1 MRRPLQLLLLLA
13 ITACLYACKKDKQN
27 APNVVGTW
35 ELRQAF
41 GGNNSGY
48 VVNYAPGNGHTYT
61 FNSDGSF
68 TQYAGKD
75 TLINHGNY
83 TIKTGAVKVQGVEYN
98 ILLLNGAQSGPEI
111 QVQDTVM
118 LLGLEYNNEA
128 GGYYAK
134 IK

>member
-1 MRRPLQLLLLLA
+1 MKRPVQILLLLA
-13 ITACLYACKKDKQN
+13 IVTCFYACTKDRLT

-41 GGNNSGY
+41 GGNVDGY
-48 VVNYAPGNGHTYT
+48 VVNYAPGNGHEYI
-61 FNSDGSF
+61 FNGDGTF

-75 TLINHGNY
+75 TLLNHGTY
-83 TIKTGAVKVQGVEYN
+83 TIKTNAANVQGVEYN
-98 ILLLNGAQSGPEI
+98 VLLLNGAQQGTEI

-118 LLGLEYNNEA
+118 LLGLEYNNQLGA
-128 GGYYAK
+128 YYAK